1 MKRKMSW
8 ALLAGGIA
16 LTASTVAAAPAA
28 AATSGS
34 ETFKGTIVT
43 SGVSGTR
50 TVITSVVIAK
60 GAFSGVGRIVEVP
73 NLPTDPDNVSRDDL
87 VFASGS
93 MHLVST
99 NLDFSVSVNPLSCVA
114 TATIHP
120 PGKSSAAPG
129 SSPMRPAAAPA
140 PLPDRRSWPATPTA
154 AAISSTFRS
163 TRWTCSHPPARCRSD
178 DARRGTAAPWSSSS
192 PSDLRITSVF
202 PCVGR
207 RFKACAGLM
216 FTSCCWWRSLAVDG
230 GSGTSRGHARNA

>member
-16 LTASTVAAAPAA
+16 LIASAAAAPAA

-99 NLDFSVSVNPLSCVA
+99 NLDVNVSVNPRSCVA
-114 TATIHP
+114 TATIQQTGEITGGTGQFAH
-120 PGKSSAAPG
+120 ATG
-129 SSPMRPAAAPA
+129 SGTGTVSGPAVLARNPDGSCNFEHV
-140 PLPDRRSWPATPTA
+140 PLHEVD
-154 AAISSTFRS
+154 
-163 TRWTCSHPPARCRSD
+163 
-178 DARRGTAAPWSSSS
+178 
-192 PSDLRITSVF
+192 
-202 PCVGR
+202 
-207 RFKACAGLM
+207 M
-216 FTSCCWWRSLAVDG
+216 FTST
-230 GSGTSRGHARNA
+230 GTLSF

>member
-16 LTASTVAAAPAA
+16 LAASTATAAPAA

-60 GAFSGVGRIVEVP
+60 GAFSGVGRIVEVE
-73 NLPTDPDNVSRDDL
+73 NLPGDSDNVSRDDL

-99 NLDFSVSVNPLSCVA
+99 NVDFSVSVNPRSCVA
-114 TATIHP
+114 TATVHQTGEIV
-120 PGKSSAAPG
+120 GGTGQFAN
-129 SSPMRPAAAPA
+129 
-140 PLPDRRSWPATPTA
+140 AT
-154 AAISSTFRS
+154 
-163 TRWTCSHPPARCRSD
+163 
-178 DARRGTAAPWSSSS
+178 
-192 PSDLRITSVF
+192 
-202 PCVGR
+202 
-207 RFKACAGLM
+207 
-216 FTSCCWWRSLAVDG
+216 
-230 GSGTSRGHARNA
+230 GSGAGTVTGSLVLARNPDGSCNFEHVPLHEVDMLASTGTLSF

>member
-16 LTASTVAAAPAA
+16 LIASTAAAAPAA

-60 GAFSGVGRIVEVP
+60 GAFSGVGRIVEVD

-93 MHLVST
+93 MHLVNT
-99 NLDFSVSVNPLSCVA
+99 
-114 TATIHP
+114 T
-120 PGKSSAAPG
+120 
-129 SSPMRPAAAPA
+129 
-140 PLPDRRSWPATPTA
+140 
-154 AAISSTFRS
+154 
-163 TRWTCSHPPARCRSD
+163 
-178 DARRGTAAPWSSSS
+178 
-192 PSDLRITSVF
+192 
-202 PCVGR
+202 
-207 RFKACAGLM
+207 
-216 FTSCCWWRSLAVDG
+216 
-230 GSGTSRGHARNA
+230 GSGTGTVTGRLVLARNPDGSCNFEHVPLHEVDMLQSTGTLSF